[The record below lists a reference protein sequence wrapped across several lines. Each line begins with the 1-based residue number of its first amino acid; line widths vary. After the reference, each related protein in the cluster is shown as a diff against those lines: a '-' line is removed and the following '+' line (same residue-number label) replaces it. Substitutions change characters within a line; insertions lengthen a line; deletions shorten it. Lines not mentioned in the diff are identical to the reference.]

1 MIFQA
6 IKTLHTMTYSFY
18 QLIQLCVIINCPEF
32 YHPYNPGKLL
42 HPKISLGGKKKSTHL
57 FTNIMCL
64 SFSQSPHLVSLL
76 QNSYHEAPCRLPTC
90 DLIFTFSFP
99 LAKASGCFYRYTG
112 LPYSLS
118 LQLSQ
123 HFRPWSCLQMAW
135 FFLSSSWQLT
145 RFITFLLNAINS
157 VSKLPLE
164 SILKSLLMR
173 LESQIIILYFPR
185 NIIDTHSL
193 NELLFPHWP
202 AHLQGH
208 TFLLQ
213 TARASPSPAIME
225 SDAKREFNRINISWV
240 TWALSISERTPIF
253 HMGLRFPQSHCHV
266 PTSLSMLLIMTL
278 IISCPRGNPASVSVL
293 LKIQPWDVLRNVSHS
308 LVLLVRCRTIFHGR

>member
-1 MIFQA
+1 
-6 IKTLHTMTYSFY
+6 
-18 QLIQLCVIINCPEF
+18 
-32 YHPYNPGKLL
+32 
-42 HPKISLGGKKKSTHL
+42 
-57 FTNIMCL
+57 MCL

-99 LAKASGCFYRYTG
+99 LAKAFGMLLQIHWAFLFSFPAAISA
-112 LPYSLS
+112 LPPMIL
-118 LQLSQ
+118 
-123 HFRPWSCLQMAW
+123 
-135 FFLSSSWQLT
+135 LT
-145 RFITFLLNAINS
+145 DGMILPLFLLATDK
-157 VSKLPLE
+157 VSNFSPKVLNFVFKLPLE
-164 SILKSLLMR
+164 SILKSLLMW
-173 LESQIIILYFPR
+173 LESQIINLYFPR
-185 NIIDTHSL
+185 NIIETHSL

-240 TWALSISERTPIF
+240 TWALSISERTPIC

-293 LKIQPWDVLRNVSHS
+293 LKIQPWEVLGNVSHS